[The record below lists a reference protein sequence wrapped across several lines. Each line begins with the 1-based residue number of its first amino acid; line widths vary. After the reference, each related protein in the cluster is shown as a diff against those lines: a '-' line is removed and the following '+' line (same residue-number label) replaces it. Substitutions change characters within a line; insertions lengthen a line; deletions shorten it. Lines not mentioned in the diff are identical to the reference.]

1 MKRMMTKVLLAT
13 AGLFGMTAVLAEFD
27 GSEPLMCSLGELVEC
42 DYGAECRSVTNDEVA
57 APDFIRIDFRKK
69 EFVAI
74 TDGISSEPDAVDN
87 VQTLDNHLIARCRR
101 DDLLGVHE
109 RLFATGKG
117 RGRVGRLSLP
127 RGRWYRPHGKVQRDH
142 DRPTGDL
149 YRE

>member
-87 VQTLDNHLIARCRR
+87 VQTLDNHLIVQATQGTSPVDPLGWSMSVNQSTGRATFTASG
-101 DDLLGVHE
+101 DDAG
-109 RLFATGKG
+109 F
-117 RGRVGRLSLP
+117 VGFGACTTL
-127 RGRWYRPHGKVQRDH
+127 
-142 DRPTGDL
+142 
-149 YRE
+149 